1 MANER
6 LFNRARFRRFT
17 PSIWTVLI
25 GTLLVRTTYFMA
37 WPFLIVFLYRDYQA
51 SAVTI
56 GGMLAFSAVV
66 GCTAGFYIGYLSDL
80 FGRRTIMLIGAALA
94 SVAYG
99 GIGLA
104 EHIWVFYLLIALA
117 GLTRPMLEEVAKSV
131 ISDQLNDKKDRELAL
146 NLRYFTI
153 NLGGTLGPLIGITL
167 GLSQPQSLF
176 LLTGVSY
183 ILYGCALLRVLD
195 KRKAQ
200 THHDEAQLPHFGAA
214 LTVIGKDRL
223 FMILLLANLLLMF
236 VYAQVESSLPQVI
249 VRSGLDGAAEIVSSL
264 VLVNTITCI
273 VFQFPL
279 LRLLEPLSLFMRAK
293 IGIVLFLISQIGFV
307 FTTQNWPQGWYL
319 CSFLLSVGEVIV
331 FPTLGVQLDRL
342 APAHLRGSYYGAM
355 GLSGFGFAIAPLLG
369 GIMIDMGGP
378 TWLYSLCVVL
388 CVLVV
393 GLYHRAQRHDD
404 SVMQPVR

>member
-1 MANER
+1 MDDNR
-6 LFNRARFRRFT
+6 LFLKARFARFT
-17 PSIWTVLI
+17 QSIWTVI
-25 GTLLVRTTYFMA
+25 FGTLLVRTTYFMA

-56 GGMLAFSAVV
+56 GGMLAFSAML

-94 SVAYG
+94 CVAYG

-104 EHIWVFYLLIALA
+104 DHIWLFYVLIAAA

-131 ISDQLNDKKDRELAL
+131 ISDQLTNKKDRELAL

-176 LLTGVSY
+176 LFTGFSY
-183 ILYGCALLRVLD
+183 ILYGCALLMVLN
-195 KRKAQ
+195 KGKVHAQ
-200 THHDEAQLPHFGAA
+200 HDEAQLPHFAA
-214 LTVIGKDRL
+214 AFAVISKDRL

-273 VFQFPL
+273 LFQFPL

-307 FTTQNWPQGWYL
+307 FTTKDWPQGWYV

-342 APAHLRGSYYGAM
+342 APEHLRGSYYGAM

-369 GIMIDMGGP
+369 GLMIDMGGSS
-378 TWLYSLCVVL
+378 WLYSLCVLL
-388 CVLVV
+388 CILVV
-393 GLYHRAQRHDD
+393 ALYHRAQRHDD
-404 SVMQPVR
+404 VVARQMA